1 MREGER
7 QVSHADPRVP
17 SDRSRDSAQLSLRRH
32 VRWSG
37 KRSGNEHFCLSER
50 PSHFSKSALR
60 ADIVIH
66 CLREPRGQDAKRI
79 VIIWRWQ
86 DGRSFEQLAGCRAS
100 QNHRSNAACTWAAA
114 VKAAAPVGGSR
125 RGRQNVPKQP
135 VASGCRQV
143 KGLQEKFSKTYT
155 LCYFCIEKER
165 KVNFSFCV

>member
-1 MREGER
+1 MGGAGGRVG
-7 QVSHADPRVP
+7 HAGARVP

-79 VIIWRWQ
+79 VIIWRWK

-100 QNHRSNAACTWAAA
+100 QNHRSNAACTRAAA

-125 RGRQNVPKQP
+125 RGRQNVPTSSQLLR
-135 VASGCRQV
+135 VAGRSRGCRRSYQKHTSYV
-143 KGLQEKFSKTYT
+143 ISSGFL
-155 LCYFCIEKER
+155 
-165 KVNFSFCV
+165 